1 MWSGKAFLEGRAFTV
16 CERGADGAVCQCSL
30 SKPRQQSAER
40 KHVTWPRQQSAVRKH
55 VAWPRQQS
63 AERKHVAW
71 PRQSSCR
78 DLALAHSLRPRR
90 CSPWPL
96 APHWVARRGSPSS
109 LLSAPLRGRRW
120 HSRVSQ
126 MRRRWPGELCR
137 LTQLTWLAWDGQEHG
152 RGGSHSLPLFPAAP
166 LSKEGA
172 YCRSSPQSSRALR
185 GQRWGRR
192 ECWSQSDV

>member
-1 MWSGKAFLEGRAFTV
+1 MMVREGSQGARYLLGAHTHSCRARGREDCHVWSGKAFLEGRAFTV
-16 CERGADGAVCQCSL
+16 CEWGADGPACQRSL
-30 SKPRQQSAER
+30 SKLRQQSAER
-40 KHVTWPRQQSAVRKH
+40 KHV
-55 VAWPRQQS
+55 AWPGQQS

-78 DLALAHSLRPRR
+78 DLALAHSPCPRR

-96 APHWVARRGSPSS
+96 APPWVARRGSASS

-152 RGGSHSLPLFPAAP
+152 RGGSPQPSTLPCSSL
-166 LSKEGA
+166 K
-172 YCRSSPQSSRALR
+172 
-185 GQRWGRR
+185 
-192 ECWSQSDV
+192 